1 VAEGRLGGPDFASPA
16 GFHLNQGIGERLM
29 KILCSITCVL
39 ALSVP
44 AVAAAADDNYGCD
57 AINFGEE
64 VLQKMP
70 NAKKLCRGIKSKG
83 DGVYV
88 HYIAEVE
95 SAKPDAIKVK
105 FLDKDNKAVS
115 RVTFQPT
122 DDQSVMIDNKSH
134 KYSSLEKGQKLDF
147 WIEHKR
153 WGLYSNPDGKLM
165 QIVSVEQL

>member
-1 VAEGRLGGPDFASPA
+1 
-16 GFHLNQGIGERLM
+16 M
-29 KILCSITCVL
+29 KILCSMVCVL

-64 VLQKMP
+64 VLAKLP
-70 NAKKLCRGIKSKG
+70 NAKRLCRGIKTMG

-95 SAKPDAIKVK
+95 SAKSDMVKVK

-122 DDQSVMIDNKSH
+122 EDQMVMIENKAH

-147 WIEHKR
+147 WIEHRR
-153 WGLYSNPDGKLM
+153 WGLYASPDGTLM